1 MSQPGS
7 LLVLVLAAVLFPALI
22 IKRMTQPR
30 MYLALRDGQRVWLSE
45 FFVPPRR
52 PSSERNARAYREKDW
67 QLAEINEWL
76 GGASHENAPGTSSA
90 IDVGLVPTRVT
101 VRGQEAVSWP
111 APSVPLSVPQG
122 SAPRGPRCYRAPDK
136 CRSRAVEHA
145 PALDDADAQRR
156 VRAGGGHADER
167 LLGALDGGSL
177 SGYA

>member
-76 GGASHENAPGTSSA
+76 DGASHENAPGDQQRHRCRPGTNA
-90 IDVGLVPTRVT
+90 GDR
-101 VRGQEAVSWP
+101 
-111 APSVPLSVPQG
+111 
-122 SAPRGPRCYRAPDK
+122 PRT
-136 CRSRAVEHA
+136 
-145 PALDDADAQRR
+145 
-156 VRAGGGHADER
+156 
-167 LLGALDGGSL
+167 GGSL
-177 SGYA
+177 LAGAVSAAQRAPGLSTSRAASLSGAG